1 MTIGLY
7 FVSNITKKD
16 LVRLKNKDNK
26 ELRKS
31 IASYN
36 GNLFSKIWMVSMN
49 SKISQKT
56 NLIKVVMIVSKI
68 LSTMLFRTTNTG
80 H

>member
-7 FVSNITKKD
+7 FVSNISKKD

-26 ELRKS
+26 ELTKS

-36 GNLFSKIWMVSMN
+36 GNLFSKISMVSMN

-56 NLIKVVMIVSKI
+56 NLIKVVMTVSKI

>member
-26 ELRKS
+26 ELRKI

-56 NLIKVVMIVSKI
+56 NLIKVVMTVSKI